1 MKLGSGYA
9 SGRSLAGFARGLV
22 GVCSVLEVERWG
34 VVEGLRLAWEVG
46 IRVVLLEVD
55 NGDVARTVQDK
66 AQVSGLHGLV
76 PTTRELVDRDR
87 VVHLRQI
94 RRSTNMVADGM
105 AKLTRNFSVLSF

>member
-9 SGRSLAGFARGLV
+9 SGRSLA
-22 GVCSVLEVERWG
+22 VLEVERWG

-76 PTTRELVDRDR
+76 PTTRFVTRIFLMPHAT
-87 VVHLRQI
+87 VVTLIHDD
-94 RRSTNMVADGM
+94 VAPILG
-105 AKLTRNFSVLSF
+105 VV